1 MKLVM
6 EYLSE
11 IHYNLL
17 IFHILLK
24 FELFEKEDILLSIC
38 FGLARRMALTFIRF
52 LISQACLQYSIVS
65 GRITVQ
71 TFLMKKI

>member
-24 FELFEKEDILLSIC
+24 FELFEKADILLSIC
-38 FGLARRMALTFIRF
+38 FGLARMALTFIRF